1 MVNQTTEILIG
12 ISNQTGMKF
21 NEMLNMMT
29 TYYVYNNVFNLI
41 SLIVFLILS
50 GFVIM
55 KIYRYVMNK
64 YKDDKWFD
72 EMDIFMKIIIPSIF
86 STFVIGMIISFV
98 EHSILGIMFPKETV
112 INNMINRLL
121 ML

>member
-12 ISNQTGMKF
+12 ISNQTGMQF
-21 NEMLNMMT
+21 NELLNMMT
-29 TYYVYNNVFNLI
+29 TYYIYNNIFNLI
-41 SLIVFLILS
+41 SLIVFLVLS

-72 EMDIFMKIIIPSIF
+72 EIDIFMKIIIPSIF
-86 STFVIGMIISFV
+86 STFIIGMIISFV
-98 EHSILGIMFPKETV
+98 EHSILGIMFPKETI

-121 ML
+121 M